1 MSFHFP
7 SLLYRSTLIQREI
20 DAEKR
25 RPQPDRLRVMRL
37 NTLRLKL
44 MSRLLELTRSAA
56 PQGPLLAAC

>member
-25 RPQPDRLRVMRL
+25 RSQPDRLRVMRL
-37 NTLRLKL
+37 NALRLKL
-44 MSRLLELTRSAA
+44 MSRLLELNRSAA
-56 PQGPLLAAC
+56 PQGCPF